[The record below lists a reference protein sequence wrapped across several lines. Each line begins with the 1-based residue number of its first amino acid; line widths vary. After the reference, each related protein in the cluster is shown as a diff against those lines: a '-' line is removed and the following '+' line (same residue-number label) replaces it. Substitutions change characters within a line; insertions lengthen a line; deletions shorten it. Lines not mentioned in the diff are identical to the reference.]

1 MPQRKEAVRKALHF
15 KGAGIRRGTY
25 NIHQMTLENKPL
37 NEKPEELL
45 ILLKF
50 KLCRNQKKHI

>member
-1 MPQRKEAVRKALHF
+1 MPQTKEAVRKALYF
-15 KGAGIRRGTY
+15 KGAGIRGHTY
-25 NIHQMTLENKPL
+25 NIHQMTSEDKPL
-37 NEKPEELL
+37 NEKPKELL